1 MCKTVCFHKRAGH
14 TLLKSFNGNYGI
26 VKMVPDEVK
35 EELNVIAKIADSAKA
50 GLPLAEEPGR
60 PLLSCLVFYS
70 DAAGASFMK
79 CNGKKMFHGKVK
91 QRCSLPRWRKIKEY
105 LELESAG
112 MAGRVVN
119 RKSGEKGC
127 SYG

>member
-1 MCKTVCFHKRAGH
+1 MCKTVCFHKRAGN

-50 GLPLAEEPGR
+50 GLPLAEEPGK

-70 DAAGASFMK
+70 DAAGASFTK
-79 CNGKKMFHGKVK
+79 CNGKKMFHGN
-91 QRCSLPRWRKIKEY
+91 E
-105 LELESAG
+105 
-112 MAGRVVN
+112 N
-119 RKSGEKGC
+119 RGVACLGGEKLKKIWCWNRLACPAQKG
-127 SYG
+127 